1 MISVVIP
8 VYNTAPFL
16 SECLDSIVS
25 QSYRDLE
32 IFCID
37 DGSTDESWAI
47 IESYA
52 NRDSRIK
59 PVKLD
64 VNHGVPYARNLALD
78 MALGEYLYYMDSDDW
93 IDQNYLEEMNN
104 AALRT
109 GQDVVINRN
118 WYKGYGNTSERKS
131 SGDFGFIKPVAGY
144 YSPTIVQARFYPVV
158 WARLYKVKYL
168 RDNNIRSPLL
178 KGGVEDNFF
187 TSLAEILQEK
197 SYIFPGPFYHY
208 RQRTGSL
215 VSQPG
220 SGFRHFENFRLFCD
234 ELKARGIWGL
244 ARLYYVPRKLVIENE
259 RQYDFI
265 RSFFADIIDEV
276 KAFPDLY
283 SSVDLFFIW
292 AMSSC
297 ETYSEWLLKY
307 SPSAYLSYFKFIK
320 QTGYYPSAEHYLTQ
334 TRF

>member
-16 SECLDSIVS
+16 QECLDSVVN

-32 IFCID
+32 IICID
-37 DGSTDESWAI
+37 DGSTDESWEI

-52 NRDSRIK
+52 NRDNRIK

-78 MALGEYLYYMDSDDW
+78 IALGEYIYYMDSDDW
-93 IDQNYLEEMNN
+93 IDRYYLEEMKD

-118 WYKGYGNTSERKS
+118 WYKEFGNVSERKP

-144 YSPTIVQARFYPVV
+144 YSPTVVQARFYPVV
-158 WARLYKVKYL
+158 WTRLYRLKYL

-178 KGGVEDNFF
+178 KGGVEDNYF

-208 RQRTGSL
+208 RQRAGSL
-215 VSQPG
+215 VTQLG
-220 SGFRHFENFRLFCD
+220 AGFHHFENFRVFCD
-234 ELKARGIWGL
+234 ELRKRNIRGR
-244 ARLYYVPRKLVIENE
+244 ARLFYVPRKLVIENE
-259 RQYDFI
+259 LQFNFI
-265 RSFFADIIDEV
+265 RSLFLDIVDEV
-276 KAFPDLY
+276 KEHHKLY
-283 SSVDLFFIW
+283 SSMDLFFISE
-292 AMSSC
+292 MLSC
-297 ETYSEWLLKY
+297 RSYTEWLAKY
-307 SPSAYLSYFKFIK
+307 HPSAYMSYFKYIK
-320 QTGYYPSAEHYLTQ
+320 NNESPHQLQ
-334 TRF
+334 